1 MPKRLMIIDSLNLFI
16 RNYIVDPSM
25 STNGQPLGGLKG
37 YFKSLQKLVREVRP
51 NGIVIC
57 HDGPGG
63 SRKKK
68 TIIKNYKDGRKPI
81 RLNRDIKN
89 LTEDQEIQN
98 KVWQQLRVIEYLNCM
113 PIVQLLEKEVEADDL
128 ISVVAQHQK
137 FKDWD
142 KIIVS
147 SDKDFIQLCNK
158 NTVLYRPIQNEVLT
172 TKKVLEEFK
181 IHPNNFAVARAMAGD
196 PSDNIEGVKGV
207 GLTTIANRMPFLSEE
222 KEYLTGEVIEFCKKQ
237 VNEGSKLKIFQNIID
252 CSELV
257 HTNYTVMQLSSPN
270 LSFQVLQKI
279 DYAFDNYN
287 PEFNLTEVR
296 KMMIEDG
303 FGEVKFDEFYASL
316 KKIIADHKEM

>member
-16 RNYIVDPSM
+16 RNYVVDPSM
-25 STNGQPLGGLKG
+25 STHGQPLGGLKG
-37 YFKSLQKLVREVRP
+37 YFKSLQKLIRDVKP
-51 NGIVIC
+51 DGIVVVW
-57 HDGPGG
+57 DGPGG

-68 TIIKNYKDGRKPI
+68 TIIKDYKDGRKPI
-81 RLNRDIKN
+81 RLNRDVKN

-113 PIVQLLEKEVEADDL
+113 PIVQFLEREVEADDL
-128 ISVVAQHQK
+128 ISVVARHEK

-142 KIIVS
+142 KVIVS

-196 PSDNIEGVKGV
+196 ASDNIEGVKGL
-207 GLTTIANRMPFLSEE
+207 GLTTIANRMPFLAEE
-222 KEYLTGEVIEFCKKQ
+222 KEYLTGDVFEFCKKQ
-237 VNEGSKLKIFQNIID
+237 IEEGSKLKMFQNVLD
-252 CSELV
+252 ASEEV
-257 HTNYTVMQLSSPN
+257 HTNYTVMQLSAPN
-270 LSFQVLQKI
+270 LSFQVLQKV
-279 DYAFDNYN
+279 DYALDNYN

-303 FGEVKFDEFYASL
+303 FGEVKFDELYAAL
-316 KKIIADHKEM
+316 KKIIAEHKGL